1 MTVVIT
7 GCIIAAGLMIRRHY
21 DACGRLLSQADALFA
36 TTTRAVPA
44 AEPPPLRRD
53 KPTAIFLV
61 GGSLGTGMHTLLAT
75 RKLFPEHFSITFSS
89 AWERSIRQLPPCRG
103 AETLRQRHE
112 YLAQFVNYC
121 HRRQLAATAYG
132 GAAADATAERT
143 QLRPRLVEFP
153 TAWSSPPSSSSR
165 TRVFSPGRCMARRR

>member
-61 GGSLGTGMHTLLAT
+61 GGYTEGAT
-75 RKLFPEHFSITFSS
+75 RAHDIGGRLADLIAAVERLIT
-89 AWERSIRQLPPCRG
+89 
-103 AETLRQRHE
+103 
-112 YLAQFVNYC
+112 
-121 HRRQLAATAYG
+121 
-132 GAAADATAERT
+132 
-143 QLRPRLVEFP
+143 
-153 TAWSSPPSSSSR
+153 
-165 TRVFSPGRCMARRR
+165 PGSKP